1 MEFQIGGDYH
11 EGFPHVDGDSSRWPI
26 PTHSHLILVGDVGTP
41 YLKSSYAL
49 YRYISQNWKKVY
61 IVMGNMEHECYW
73 RWYPMSIEAHVNLMK
88 QMIASLNAEIGEERL
103 ILLHHSY
110 VDFPT
115 FRLAG
120 CTLWSNGTRRNPL
133 YTDDGLHDA
142 SSSVIVKDNELVYN
156 NIHSIYWPPGL
167 EAPEPR
173 MCRKLTTEDLGALQE
188 KETAFIQKMM
198 DECSSKGLN
207 LVMCSHFIPT
217 KAIPNVGPFEK
228 EPYDIYDYLGREV
241 TVQSPISAWICGH
254 VHTPQIL
261 NVNDIPIYVNQ
272 LRIRLK

>member
-1 MEFQIGGDYH
+1 
-11 EGFPHVDGDSSRWPI
+11 
-26 PTHSHLILVGDVGTP
+26 
-41 YLKSSYAL
+41 
-49 YRYISQNWKKVY
+49 
-61 IVMGNMEHECYW
+61 
-73 RWYPMSIEAHVNLMK
+73 MSIEAHVNLMK
-88 QMIASLNAEIGEERL
+88 QMIISLNSEIGEERL

-133 YTDDGLHDA
+133 YTDIGPHDVVP
-142 SSSVIVKDNELVYN
+142 SVIVKGTELVYN
-156 NIHSIYWPPGL
+156 NMNSIYWPPGL

-173 MCRKLTTEDLGALQE
+173 MCRKLTAEDLVALQE
-188 KETAFIQKMM
+188 KDTAFIQEMM

-217 KAIPNVGPFEK
+217 KRIPNVGPFEK
-228 EPYDIYDYLGREV
+228 EPYDIYDYLGRDI

-261 NVNDIPIYVNQ
+261 NVNGIPIYVNQ